1 MPKKISLVTTAIIS
15 GNLASWKNHAI
26 ELHDFLLEAGLEWVD
41 DIGEQIDISAW
52 TGTMAPNTNV
62 GYRIYKIND
71 DLSALG
77 YNIFIRLDFGFC
89 NEGLVSSTGNPT
101 NVLRVTIT
109 VGDNVLPDGTCRCG
123 DAESIIKSAYPNN
136 NNGGGSG
143 SVTAQPGSPKIYN
156 FNPERGMYYLVFNL
170 DGRGVITNGGVN
182 TCTLAFLIQR
192 TLDASGNP
200 TNEGFCC
207 YLSNFS
213 SYVGGSLT
221 SYRFPNNSSSTSWY
235 NLVGGY
241 VYETQTQRQSNR
253 IIQHAGGDI
262 NVYDGKIPIMPT
274 FIFTDKLTY
283 NPNLVLY
290 NGFHMTPGTI
300 FQNEIAPGVVSNFLA
315 LGPGTGIMFGEFGNQ
330 THLAI
335 NWD

>member
-1 MPKKISLVTTAIIS
+1 MPKKISQVTTPII
-15 GNLASWKNHAI
+15 GGDLPAWKNHAI
-26 ELHDFLLEAGLEWVD
+26 ELHDFLIEAGLEWVD
-41 DIGEQIDISAW
+41 DIGEQIDIAAW
-52 TGTMAPNTNV
+52 TGEMTLNTYA

-77 YNIFIRLDFGFC
+77 YNIFIKLNFGF
-89 NEGLVSSTGNPT
+89 GSDGAVSNAGAIGRT
-101 NVLRVTIT
+101 LKIEIT

-123 DAESIIKSAYPNN
+123 TAESIIKSAYPNN
-136 NNGGGSG
+136 SNGAGGQNTG
-143 SVTAQPGSPKIYN
+143 SLPAGSPKIYN
-156 FNPERGMYYLVFNL
+156 FNSERGMYYLIFNL
-170 DGRGVITNGGVN
+170 DGRGDTLGGFN
-182 TCTLAFLIQR
+182 TSTLTFLIQR

-200 TNEGFCC
+200 TNDGFCC
-207 YLSNFS
+207 YLSNVSTNFS
-213 SYVGGSLT
+213 NT
-221 SYRFPNNSSSTSWY
+221 NTRRFPAGMSDTSWR

-262 NVYDGKIPIMPT
+262 DVYDGKIPIMPT

-290 NGFHMTPGTI
+290 NGYHMTPGTI